1 MRCKNCGREID
12 NMWGFCP
19 YCGSFAGDLED
30 SFANIAKMFG
40 GKAVVKQEGDSF
52 IVVLEIKG
60 MRQAFKIT
68 PMDVEEASRFISP
81 SPVYEPVPS
90 PAPPEPRKKR
100 AFRRTEEPTT
110 EINYMGDKIY
120 IKMDLSDV
128 VEEDIEVEK
137 LENSVEVRAYKGKTR
152 FFKLV
157 PVPSNYKLVSKE
169 FSPGELFIVLEKE

>member
-12 NMWGFCP
+12 NVWGFCP
-19 YCGSFAGDLED
+19 YCGSFAGGLED

-68 PMDVEEASRFISP
+68 PMDMEEASRFIAP
-81 SPVYEPVPS
+81 SPVYEPVP
-90 PAPPEPRKKR
+90 PAPPKPRKKR
-100 AFRRTEEPTT
+100 VFSRTEEPKT
-110 EINYMGDKIY
+110 EINHMGDRIY
-120 IKMDLSDV
+120 VKVDLSDV
-128 VEEDIEVEK
+128 IEEDVEVER
-137 LENSVEVRAYKGKTR
+137 LENSIEVRAYKGKTR
-152 FFKLV
+152 LFKLV
-157 PVPSNYKLVSKE
+157 PVPNDYHLVSKE